1 MLAIIVVIIIFYN
14 IRNKSCECDKTQ
26 YNTQIIKNENSVSPV
41 YSNHYSPSPD
51 QDFIKE
57 VILEE
62 VKEEVILEEVKE
74 EVILE
79 EEVKEEVILEE
90 DVKEEEVLDLQ
101 EKEDILVDP
110 RFFMF
115 SKNETIVYEENQSI
129 NIELKPS
136 NHIFQM
142 YS

>member
-79 EEVKEEVILEE
+79 E

>member
-14 IRNKSCECDKTQ
+14 IRNNSCECDKTQ

-51 QDFIKE
+51 QDFIEVAKVVKEEVVKEEVVKEE
-57 VILEE
+57 VILEEVVKEE
-62 VKEEVILEEVKE
+62 VKEEVILEEV
-74 EVILE
+74 
-79 EEVKEEVILEE
+79 VKE
-90 DVKEEEVLDLQ
+90 
-101 EKEDILVDP
+101 EDILVDP
-110 RFFMF
+110 RFFVF
-115 SKNETIVYEENQSI
+115 SKNETIAYEENQSI
-129 NIELKPS
+129 NIELKPI